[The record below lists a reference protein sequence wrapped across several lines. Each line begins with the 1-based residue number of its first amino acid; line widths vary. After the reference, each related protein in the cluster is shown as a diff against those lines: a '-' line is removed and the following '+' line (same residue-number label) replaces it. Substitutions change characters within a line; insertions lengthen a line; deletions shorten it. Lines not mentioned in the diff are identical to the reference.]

1 MKNLIHAVIV
11 KITNTFICIYLYMPS
26 LSIFTVGTASNFED
40 IVRMKFISFL
50 ESKMIK
56 FGLKVPVR
64 HSLHATH

>member
-1 MKNLIHAVIV
+1 
-11 KITNTFICIYLYMPS
+11 MPS

-40 IVRMKFISFL
+40 MVRMKFISFL

-56 FGLKVPVR
+56 FGLKVPVI